1 MEYRNVLTVCP
12 YCGAGCGLY
21 IQVLDGEIVGV
32 LPAKEHPVSR
42 GKLCIKGWNA
52 TAFVNHPDRLKKPLI
67 REGGSFREASWDEAL
82 SLVAEKLIQIRDT
95 YGPQAIGFLTSAKC
109 TNEENYLLQ
118 KLARS
123 FFKTNNVDHCARL

>member
-1 MEYRNVLTVCP
+1 MEYKNVLTVCP

-67 REGGSFREASWDEAL
+67 REGDRFREASWDEAL
-82 SLVAEKLIQIRDT
+82 NLVAERLLQIRDT
-95 YGPQAIGFLTSAKC
+95 YGPQAIGFLSSAKC